1 MELDM
6 VLVMLRNFWIYG
18 YEVNVF
24 YGDSDLIIM
33 VRLKLEFKE
42 LKKRN
47 DKNYFK
53 KNFLKEFYK
62 FFQIYKELKIVGVIL
77 YLICCYMYFI
87 FSKCVIV
94 EEFVNKLEVIVF
106 YLYGDYSYCYLV
118 EWCIYYKLLLIYR
131 LDYLYFMNKILKKLC
146 FINKILLRCIFI

>member
-1 MELDM
+1 MKYILLLNLLGFSKVMELDM
-6 VLVMLRNFWIYG
+6 VLVMLRNFRIYG

-24 YGDSDLIIM
+24 YGDSDSIIM

-62 FFQIYKELKIVGVIL
+62 FF
-77 YLICCYMYFI
+77 
-87 FSKCVIV
+87 
-94 EEFVNKLEVIVF
+94 
-106 YLYGDYSYCYLV
+106 
-118 EWCIYYKLLLIYR
+118 
-131 LDYLYFMNKILKKLC
+131 
-146 FINKILLRCIFI
+146 